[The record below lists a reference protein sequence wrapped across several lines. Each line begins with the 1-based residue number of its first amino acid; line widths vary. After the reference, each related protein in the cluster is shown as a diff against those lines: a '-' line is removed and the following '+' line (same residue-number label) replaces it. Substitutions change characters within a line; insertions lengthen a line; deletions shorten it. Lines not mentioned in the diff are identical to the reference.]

1 MRKKIHQVNKAIKSF
16 SILHKFCNSDLDK
29 FLLLLR
35 EGVYPYEDMDSWEKL
50 MKLRYH
56 LKKLFTA
63 N

>member
-16 SILHKFCNSDLDK
+16 SILHKFCNGDLDK

-50 MKLRYH
+50 M
-56 LKKLFTA
+56 
-63 N
+63 